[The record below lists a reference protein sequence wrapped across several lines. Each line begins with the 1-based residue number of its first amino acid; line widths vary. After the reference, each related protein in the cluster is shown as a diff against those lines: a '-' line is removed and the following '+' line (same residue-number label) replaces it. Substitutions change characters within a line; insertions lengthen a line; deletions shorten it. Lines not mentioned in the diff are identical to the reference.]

1 MKRINFQSIAIVIF
15 SLFALT
21 SCGKFRAKI
30 EMKEGNDLYAAKKY
44 EEAIQ
49 KFQGAIQKSP
59 DLAEAYLNVG
69 LSYMALYVPGSTH
82 PKDVK
87 YADEAIKYLKE
98 YLKLRPDDKSAN
110 DYLVQMYLNADRK
123 DDAIAY
129 FADYLQKNPNDVQII
144 QKLAYLYAQTG
155 KFDEALKW
163 YKRRTEVEPN
173 NPEAFYVIGVICW
186 EKSYKFADVTPE
198 DRQKL
203 IDTGMQSLEK
213 AIQINPDYADAY
225 LYMNLMYREQ
235 AKMISPDPNVVP
247 VPDDKI
253 DEYNAL
259 LDKAKQYQ
267 EKALELRKKST
278 PS

>member
-1 MKRINFQSIAIVIF
+1 MKRFGSLSVAILVL

-21 SCGKFRAKI
+21 SCGKFQAKVD
-30 EMKEGNDLYAAKKY
+30 MKQGNELYASKKY

-49 KFQGAIQKSP
+49 KFQSAIDKSP
-59 DLAEAYLNVG
+59 DLSEAYLNIG

-87 YADEAIKYLKE
+87 YADDAIKNLKE
-98 YLKLRPDDKSAN
+98 YLKRRPEDTKAGE
-110 DYLVQMYLNADRK
+110 YLIQMYLNADRK
-123 DDAIAY
+123 EDAINY
-129 FADYLQKNPNDVQII
+129 FAAYLEKNPNDVQVI
-144 QKLAYLYAQTG
+144 QKVAYLFAQTG
-155 KFDEALKW
+155 KFEEALKW

-186 EKSYKFADVTPE
+186 EKSYRFADVTPE

-203 IDTGMQSLEK
+203 IDTGMQALEK

-225 LYMNLMYREQ
+225 LYMNLLYREQ
-235 AKMISPDPNVVP
+235 AKMISADPNVVP
-247 VPDDKI
+247 IPDERI

-259 LDKAKQYQ
+259 LEKAKQYQ
-267 EKALELRKKST
+267 EKALELRKKSN

>member
-1 MKRINFQSIAIVIF
+1 MKRYNFLSIAIVVF
-15 SLFALT
+15 SLFALS
-21 SCGKFRAKI
+21 SCGKFQAKI
-30 EMKEGNDLYAAKKY
+30 EMKQGNDLYAAKKY
-44 EEAIQ
+44 EEAIL
-49 KFQGAIQKSP
+49 KFQDAIKKSP

-98 YLKLRPDDKSAN
+98 YLKRRPDDKSAN

-123 DDAIAY
+123 EDAITY

-198 DRQKL
+198 ERQKL

-247 VPDDKI
+247 VPDEKI